1 MELRELLVTCPDG
14 RVLEVATLGDPSG
27 HTVVFHHGSPGSSLL
42 LKAFEPLLERENF
55 FFVTSSRAGYG
66 RSTRVEG
73 RNIASVVGDVTTALD
88 YLERDTYAVV
98 GWSGGGPHA
107 LACAAMDV
115 PRCLSAVSIAGVVD
129 VFVDFDWTA
138 GMGPENVEEFELAKE
153 GGPAYEAHI
162 AEVGERF
169 AGANA
174 DNIIELFGGLL
185 SDADK
190 EVLANE
196 KTRDEQAKAIAH
208 GLSNGWRGFY
218 DDDRAFL
225 TPWGFDPTTISVP
238 VAIWYG
244 DQDLM
249 VPPTHGEWM
258 ASHLPTATSLHLPNE
273 GHISIFVRH
282 VDELAST
289 LAKAFE

>member
-1 MELRELLVTCPDG
+1 MELREVLVTCPDG

-27 HTVVFHHGSPGSSLL
+27 HTVVFHHGTPGSYLML
-42 LKAFEPLLERENF
+42 TAFAPLLEQENF

-66 RSTRVEG
+66 RSTRLEG
-73 RNIASVVGDVTTALD
+73 RTIASVVDDVTTALD
-88 YLERDTYAVV
+88 YLERDSYAVV

-129 VFVDFDWTA
+129 AFVDFDWTD

-153 GGPAYEAHI
+153 GGPEYEAHM
-162 AEVGERF
+162 AEEGERF

-174 DNIIELFGGLL
+174 DNLIELFGGLL

-190 EVLANE
+190 AVLD
-196 KTRDEQAKAIAH
+196 DEHARGEYAKAFAH
-208 GLSNGWRGFY
+208 GLSSGWRGFY

-225 TPWGFDPTTISVP
+225 APWGFDPTTISVP

-249 VPPTHGEWM
+249 VPPSHGEWLV
-258 ASHLPTATSLHLPNE
+258 SHLPTATSLHLPDE
-273 GHISIFVRH
+273 GHFSIFVRH
-282 VDELAST
+282 PDELAST
-289 LAKAFE
+289 LARAFE